1 MKKLTVYLD
10 GASRGN
16 PGPAGV
22 GIVISDEKGKVISE
36 INEYIGKTT
45 NNVAEYAALIR
56 ALEEIGIIAG
66 KPPKEVAVKFYLDSE
81 LLVNQINGTYRT
93 KDKNL
98 FSLLQQVRKL
108 SSNFTKVEYQYIPR
122 EKNKIADK
130 LANKAIN
137 LAVL

>member
-45 NNVAEYAALIR
+45 NNVAEYTALIR

-66 KPPKEVAVKFYLDSE
+66 KAPKGVAVKFYLDSE
-81 LLVNQINGTYRT
+81 LLVNQISGTYRT

-98 FSLLQQVRKL
+98 FSLLQQVRQL
-108 SSNFTKVEYQYIPR
+108 SSNLAKVEYQYIPR